1 MDLHLKDK
9 VALVT
14 GGSRGL
20 GRAICLKLAEEG
32 VAVAVNYRREAEAA
46 TALVE
51 EIRNT
56 CGTPALALSGD
67 VASEA
72 DVSRM
77 FQKTNADL
85 GPVEILVNNA
95 AVCSTA
101 QVKDVT

>member
-56 CGTPALALSGD
+56 CGTPALALFGD
-67 VASEA
+67 VAS
-72 DVSRM
+72 
-77 FQKTNADL
+77 
-85 GPVEILVNNA
+85 
-95 AVCSTA
+95 
-101 QVKDVT
+101 DVTDVAGDIQGHCAISRATSWTSPGDIARYR